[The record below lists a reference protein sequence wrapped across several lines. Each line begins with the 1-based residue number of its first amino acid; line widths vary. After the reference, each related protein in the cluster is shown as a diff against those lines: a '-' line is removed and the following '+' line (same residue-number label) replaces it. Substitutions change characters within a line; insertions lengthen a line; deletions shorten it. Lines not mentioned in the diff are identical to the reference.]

1 MGYNKFKTKS
11 GTVLL
16 DLTSDTIAPE
26 ELSEGITAHNKNG
39 EKITG
44 TFTIDSELATQDDL
58 ITQISNLVATKANGG
73 GGIDTSD
80 ATATSADILSGK
92 TAYVKGAKVTGTI
105 PTVAQATP
113 SISINNSG
121 LITATASQT
130 AGYVAAGSKNGTK
143 QLTTQGAK
151 TITPSTSSQTA
162 VASGVYTTGAITV
175 AAIPSSYVQPSG
187 TKSITTNGTHDVKS
201 YASVSVNVAS
211 TGEDVTAETN
221 AYTTKIASLES
232 AVSALEDELAGKASG
247 GSSELNTCRVIINE
261 VTSSTGIAGYK
272 VAYVTLENGSMKSE
286 FHQSTKGVTSTIDCV
301 CNTCLAIC
309 LTGYNQIIELNLEAI
324 LLYAN
329 TLIYAI
335 PSAPQDLYINIST
348 SSQGGA
354 GGGN

>member
-16 DLTSDTIAPE
+16 DLTSDTIVPE

-73 GGIDTSD
+73 GSIDTSD

-92 TAYVKGAKVTGTI
+92 TAYAKGEKVTGTI

-113 SISINNSG
+113 SVSINSSG

-130 AGYVAAGSKNGTK
+130 AGYVAAGSKSGTK

-221 AYTTKIASLES
+221 AYTEKITQLTT
-232 AVSALEDELAGKASG
+232 AVTALETELAGKASG
-247 GSSELNTCRVIINE
+247 GGSSSAERLVGVINYETIYDTIIHYTAPDGN
-261 VTSSTGIAGYK
+261 YK
-272 VAYVTLENGSMKSE
+272 TKSIIY
-286 FHQSTKGVTSTIDCV
+286 QGVTIV
-301 CNTCLAIC
+301 EP
-309 LTGYNQIIELNLEAI
+309 IEI
-324 LLYAN
+324 LKN
-329 TLIYAI
+329 TLMTFSD
-335 PSAPQDLYINIST
+335 PPGGDFGGPQLHSVDGVEIIIDRYGDLFNTVLLPVENNFVINIVDY
-348 SSQGGA
+348 
-354 GGGN
+354 

>member
-44 TFTIDSELATQDDL
+44 TFTIDNELATQDDL
-58 ITQISNLVATKANGG
+58 IIQISNLVATKANPSSGT
-73 GGIDTSD
+73 DTSD

-92 TAYVKGAKVTGTI
+92 TAYVKGTKVTGTI

-113 SISINNSG
+113 SVSINNSG

-130 AGYVAAGSKNGTK
+130 AGYVAAGSKSGTK

-221 AYTTKIASLES
+221 EYTEKIAQLTTAVTALES
-232 AVSALEDELAGKASG
+232 ELAGKASG
-247 GSSELNTCRVIINE
+247 GSGGTIETCT
-261 VTSSTGIAGYK
+261 VTIKCNIPLFGTETI
-272 VAYVTLENGSMKSE
+272 AYVDGNQELKSVA
-286 FHQSTKGVTSTIDCV
+286 FPMSGNLNITVQKNNFIIPYGTTIYPQSNDGVTSVLIG
-301 CNTCLAIC
+301 NE
-309 LTGYNQIIELNLEAI
+309 NQS
-324 LLYAN
+324 
-329 TLIYAI
+329 I
-335 PSAPQDLYINIST
+335 PVYFITQDT
-348 SSQGGA
+348 SFYLM
-354 GGGN
+354 